1 MLRLQIPQ
9 RKRRMAGRTDADNG
23 WARRAD
29 SREPQ
34 AKMRPRQ
41 HSALRR
47 AGPRAARQEVASIGV
62 LAVPSY
68 LRPLSIV
75 RFMPRNATIY
85 IVDDDEA
92 IRDSLRLLLESAG
105 FTNVVAYQSGRRFLA
120 EAKPGPDACLLL
132 DVRMPEMD
140 GLELQT
146 ALNQRGSRL
155 PVIIMTGHGDVPIAV
170 RAMKAGAA
178 DFIEKPFSDDE
189 LLAALRRAVARG
201 AEVNRE
207 LEQASETLRCL
218 ETLTARER
226 EVFDG
231 IVSGQPN
238 KVIAHDLGISPRT
251 VEIHRAHVMDKM
263 KAHNAS
269 ALVRMAMA
277 ANVQPNRR

>member
-1 MLRLQIPQ
+1 MEAAPPARL
-9 RKRRMAGRTDADNG
+9 
-23 WARRAD
+23 
-29 SREPQ
+29 
-34 AKMRPRQ
+34 
-41 HSALRR
+41 R
-47 AGPRAARQEVASIGV
+47 AGSRPAPQEVASNGV
-62 LAVPSY
+62 LAVRSH
-68 LRPLSIV
+68 RAAAVIV
-75 RFMPRNATIY
+75 RSMPRNATIY

-92 IRDSLRLLLESAG
+92 IRESLRLLLESAG
-105 FTNVVAYQSGRRFLA
+105 FTNVVAFQSGRRFLD
-120 EAKPGPDACLLL
+120 EAKPGPGDCLLL

-189 LLAALRRAVARG
+189 LLAALRRAVARA
-201 AEVNRE
+201 AEANGE
-207 LEQASETLRCL
+207 LEQASETLRRL

-231 IVSGQPN
+231 IVSGRPN
-238 KVIAHDLGISPRT
+238 KVIAHELGISPRT

-269 ALVRMAMA
+269 ALVRMAMV